1 MWVDFQFGRFR
12 YGQSLWS
19 IWISE
24 YLGPVGL
31 GRFIGTSG
39 LWYWADKWSSVTW
52 VDISVPFFCSV
63 TLLGWVGIF
72 VTQGVFYQSF
82 EIIIMIIYLVMIN
95 LMTRWIIMQCSSILR
110 IFTQQIMTKHSIH
123 FFSCIQFIHL
133 LFYYNQLF
141 QYLLTI
147 DSTNFYCMNNDFVP
161 SESTVAELWCNY
173 CLA

>member
-19 IWISE
+19 IWIVE

-72 VTQGVFYQSF
+72 VTQGVFYQTF

-95 LMTRWIIMQCSSILR
+95 LMTRWIILQCSSILR
-110 IFTQQIMTKHSIH
+110 IFTQQIMSNHSIH
-123 FFSCIQFIHL
+123 FFHAFNSFTYYFITINSSSTCWRL
-133 LFYYNQLF
+133 MPPTFTAWKMVLYQVKAQLQSF
-141 QYLLTI
+141 DAI
-147 DSTNFYCMNNDFVP
+147 I
-161 SESTVAELWCNY
+161 A
-173 CLA
+173 